1 MGESDHDLARRLVR
15 EHGWNSTCT
24 QTLNEGLSLW
34 ISSARD
40 AVVAYVRRSGV
51 AVVAGAPVCAEGR
64 LPEVMAEFER
74 AFTRVAYFG
83 AEARV
88 LHAAERRG
96 GYERVALGAQP
107 IWSPASWAV
116 ALRKDRSLRAQLAR
130 ARNKGVVVTER
141 TSGTDPGLRRVLDQ
155 WLRSRRFPTLR
166 FLVEPETLDLDGD
179 RRLFVAEREGRP
191 VGFVVMAPVPQ
202 RDGWLTEMFVR
213 GDDAPNGTVELTL
226 DAAIAASGGEYVTM
240 GIVPL
245 ARQGG
250 PTGGPNWLTPLIA
263 WARAHGRR
271 FYDFEGLE
279 WFKAKFGPD
288 RWEPVWLVSREE
300 HLSLRTLIAVAEAFV
315 HGPLLPAIVRG
326 LIWSLRR
333 EWQNVSR
340 NRRKRVR

>member
-1 MGESDHDLARRLVR
+1 MREETDRDLARRLVR
-15 EHGWNSTCT
+15 QYGWNSTCT
-24 QTLNEGLSLW
+24 QTLNPGLSLW
-34 ISSARD
+34 VSEGRD
-40 AVVAYVRRSGV
+40 AAVAYVRRRGV
-51 AVVAGAPVCAEGR
+51 AVVAGAPVCAETR
-64 LPEVMAEFER
+64 LPDVMREFER
-74 AFTRVAYFG
+74 AFPRVAYFG

-88 LHAAERRG
+88 LHATETLG

-107 IWSPASWAV
+107 IWSPASFGIAV
-116 ALRKDRSLRAQLAR
+116 RRDRSLRAQLAR
-130 ARNKGVVVTER
+130 ARNKGVVVIER
-141 TSGTDPGLRRVLDQ
+141 TSGQDPGLRRVLDQ

-202 RDGWLTEMFVR
+202 RNGWLTEMFVR

-226 DAAIAASGGEYVTM
+226 DAAIAACGGTYVTM

-250 PTGGPNWLTPLIA
+250 ATGGPGWLSPLIV

-288 RWEPVWLVSREE
+288 HWEPIWLVSREE
-300 HLSLRTLIAVAEAFV
+300 RLSLRTLIAVAEAFV
-315 HGPLLPAIVRG
+315 HGPLLSALVRG
-326 LIWSLRR
+326 VLWSLRR
-333 EWQNVSR
+333 EWSNL
-340 NRRKRVR
+340 RRKRV